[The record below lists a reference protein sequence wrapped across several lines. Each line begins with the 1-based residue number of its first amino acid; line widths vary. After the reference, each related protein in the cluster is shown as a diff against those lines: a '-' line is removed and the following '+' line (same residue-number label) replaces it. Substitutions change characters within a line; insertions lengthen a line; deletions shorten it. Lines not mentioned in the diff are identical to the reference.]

1 MSKVKNPFNVGCGQ
15 FFDTEKYDLS
25 RYKMANEVVKDF
37 AARGLE
43 RTFMRRIFGARSFY
57 VTLVQSPVLSVWT

>member
-1 MSKVKNPFNVGCGQ
+1 MSKVKNPLTSDADSFLTRKN
-15 FFDTEKYDLS
+15 TTLS

-37 AARGLE
+37 AARGPE

-57 VTLVQSPVLSVWT
+57 VTLVQSPVLLVWT